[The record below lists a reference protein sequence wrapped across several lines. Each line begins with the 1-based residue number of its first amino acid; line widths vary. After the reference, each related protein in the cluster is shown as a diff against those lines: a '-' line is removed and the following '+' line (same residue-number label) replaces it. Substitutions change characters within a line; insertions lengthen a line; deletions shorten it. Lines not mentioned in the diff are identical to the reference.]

1 MVTLNRLSQNPI
13 FFYTGDIPSAKGFGV
28 NARVYTNL
36 RAYLDNGFR
45 VHIIYFAKPGAPL
58 IIDDYFPDKRVTW
71 ELLNIFSPQPNWT
84 QRFAHWSGFPRDLH
98 LNSHFPERELVQKK
112 VMKNETRSPG
122 AVHHFEY
129 LGPATAIIGMSQINS
144 IWSCHDLEVDR
155 YIKRTRMR
163 QSGGNLT
170 AHNLR
175 RISALAA
182 AEKQVLHSTRLALM
196 IAEHEMWGLREKYK
210 LNHIHLLPM
219 SLPDE
224 KRLER
229 TRQWGE
235 KGKLKLLHL
244 GKLEAMMSY
253 HSMKYL
259 IEKVLPGLSEEILSR
274 LEIWVAGGINQ
285 NKYCQEILALASK
298 YSQIHFLDFV
308 EDLDSLYATMDIQ
321 IVGGTVAT
329 GLRTRIIEFM
339 CRGLPVLS
347 TIEAARG
354 IMGMRNGQNI
364 LLATTPG
371 EFIAHLIQYTRTPPL
386 LQAIADRGIQLYE
399 MEYSRKKAAEQL
411 SNLLETYMQ

>member
-1 MVTLNRLSQNPI
+1 
-13 FFYTGDIPSAKGFGV
+13 
-28 NARVYTNL
+28 
-36 RAYLDNGFR
+36 
-45 VHIIYFAKPGAPL
+45 
-58 IIDDYFPDKRVTW
+58 
-71 ELLNIFSPQPNWT
+71 
-84 QRFAHWSGFPRDLH
+84 
-98 LNSHFPERELVQKK
+98 
-112 VMKNETRSPG
+112 
-122 AVHHFEY
+122 
-129 LGPATAIIGMSQINS
+129 
-144 IWSCHDLEVDR
+144 
-155 YIKRTRMR
+155 
-163 QSGGNLT
+163 
-170 AHNLR
+170 
-175 RISALAA
+175 
-182 AEKQVLHSTRLALM
+182 M